1 MKQSKFK
8 SNLKPNQDKTIVGD
22 EWSGEDNP
30 EFSCSW
36 CNRILSRL
44 IDSSGENPSLYCG
57 YCKISFDPSETQVR
71 KKSKLGTQREEIE
84 PAAASIQI
92 DQSKSVEIRHEPEL
106 RGAFAAM
113 AKKGTIRFTSYQ
125 DSSQ

>member
-106 RGAFAAM
+106 RGGFAAL
-113 AKKGTIRFTSYQ
+113 AKKGTIRFTSYNT
-125 DSSQ
+125 SEK

>member
-1 MKQSKFK
+1 MKQSKPK
-8 SNLKPNQDKTIVGD
+8 KEDKTIIGD
-22 EWSGEDNP
+22 EWNGGDSPP
-30 EFSCSW
+30 EYSCSW
-36 CNRILSRL
+36 CNRTLSKL
-44 IDSSGENPSLYCG
+44 IDSGGQNPCYYCN
-57 YCKISFDPSETQVR
+57 YCQISFEPSETQIR
-71 KKSKLGTQREEIE
+71 KKPKLGTQREEVE
-84 PAAASIQI
+84 PAVASIQT

>member
-1 MKQSKFK
+1 MKQSK
-8 SNLKPNQDKTIVGD
+8 SKPNKDKTIIGD

-30 EFSCSW
+30 EYSCSW
-36 CNRILSRL
+36 CNRTLSKL

-57 YCKISFDPSETQVR
+57 YCKISFDSSGTQVR

-92 DQSKSVEIRHEPEL
+92 DPTKAVEIRHTPEI
-106 RGAFAAM
+106 RGGFAELQ
-113 AKKGTIRFTSYQ
+113 KKGLRIKDYRTTEKE
-125 DSSQ
+125 